1 MATGRKAF
9 HPVPPEAYS
18 GGANTPGP
26 NLRWPAGHGGTFSAV
41 HFEPEHFVLRN
52 LENPLIYRAS
62 RCSCFYAPPHL
73 RSMVAP
79 GNQAPKWRI
88 YQDSGLGSST
98 PGYCRSASSAACP
111 RITGSTPSQILAG
124 GYDFGYLIGVS
135 ALTGGA
141 GRATKKGHTEE

>member
-73 RSMVAP
+73 RSMVVP

-88 YQDSGLGSST
+88 YQLLHAWLLPFSFIGSLSTDYRIYAFPNSG
-98 PGYCRSASSAACP
+98 R
-111 RITGSTPSQILAG
+111 